1 VAVQL
6 SSPISDSYWV
16 HPGQL
21 LAGEY
26 PRDWDDDT
34 SRQKLR
40 LLLEAGVVFFLD
52 LTEAGEYGLR
62 PYRPLLR
69 EEAVAPGQAVDH
81 CRMPIRD
88 MDTPTQQ
95 EMVRILDT
103 IDAELAEGRAVYVH
117 CFGGIGR
124 TGTVVGCYLVR
135 HGKSGQEAL
144 DEIEYL
150 RRDMPAAWQRSPE
163 TQMQRQMVRA
173 WRVGK

>member
-1 VAVQL
+1 MAVL
-6 SSPISDSYWV
+6 LNSPISDSYWV

-34 SRQKLR
+34 SRHKLR

-52 LTEAGEYGLR
+52 LTEAGEYGLT

-69 EEAVAPGQAVDH
+69 EEAVAPGQATDH

-88 MDTPTQQ
+88 MDTPTPQ

-103 IDAELAEGRAVYVH
+103 IDAELAKGHTVYVH

-135 HGKSGQEAL
+135 HGKSGREAL
-144 DEIEYL
+144 DEIGYL
-150 RRDMPAAWQRSPE
+150 RRDVPAAWQRSPE
-163 TQMQRQMVRA
+163 TEMQRQMVLA

>member
-1 VAVQL
+1 MAVL
-6 SSPISDSYWV
+6 LNSPISDCYWV

-34 SRQKLR
+34 SRHK
-40 LLLEAGVVFFLD
+40 AGVVFFLD

-62 PYRPLLR
+62 PYRPLFR

-88 MDTPTQQ
+88 MDTPTPQ

-103 IDAELAEGRAVYVH
+103 IDAQLAEGHTVYVH

-135 HGKSGQEAL
+135 HGKSGREAL
-144 DEIEYL
+144 DEIESL
-150 RRDMPAAWQRSPE
+150 RRDVPAAWQRSPE
-163 TQMQRQMVRA
+163 TEMQRQMVRA
-173 WRVGK
+173 WCIGK